1 MKRLLALF
9 ISVTLSLSS
18 AMGVYADDKG
28 LADAITAAKRYI
40 TVPAER
46 TDIDY
51 DITEGTNG
59 NSIISIEWSGDNGG
73 TNVELD
79 KDGCLLSYNDYNY
92 HSTNVKGL
100 SKYTSEQTKAV
111 ADSFMKTVYGEN
123 SVKFKVEE
131 TSLSR
136 YQHTYQYNLYQNG
149 IKVSN
154 GYACVRIDPNTNE
167 INDFDGIGKEFFDIQ
182 YPQAK
187 GVIDKNTA
195 VRALYNGEAPAPEY
209 LVYSDYDNRK
219 ITKSAFL
226 AFSISNKYTG
236 VNAFTGELS
245 SVQSY
250 FNTSAVALKAASTD
264 ASDSADSGY
273 TPEEIAAIEQSE
285 GLINK
290 QKATEIIKSS
300 FPIAKS
306 AEFISS
312 KITKNSYTG
321 EYYIR
326 ISGNNVN
333 ATLNASTGKVI
344 SFSYYDNRNF
354 KNDAS
359 EDDITPIPEDK
370 ARATAVELVGKLAPT
385 EAKQT
390 DNGTVTSSSYDYG
403 NTIVSFTRVA
413 NGYKCPQNIK
423 VVINSDGMVNGYYN
437 GFDDK
442 VEFPKP
448 ANVLSGDDAI
458 NALTDMFDFELVYS
472 VDEDYSV
479 ELLYHF
485 NDSGIMDSSSKT
497 RLNRNGEP
505 QKETTEAG
513 IEDIKGHWSEKYVT
527 ALFNNG
533 YKINDTLFRP
543 DQAITLGELKSLFN
557 NYSYKLYY
565 INEATEAESADDK
578 TITRYELA
586 EYVLSCYDMDKLRDY
601 PDIFVTYDYKDEIEE
616 AHQPAVAISTAMGA
630 LTGDDKDCFNGDK
643 TVTRAE
649 AAVALY
655 NILNNQ

>member
-1 MKRLLALF
+1 
-9 ISVTLSLSS
+9 
-18 AMGVYADDKG
+18 MGVYADDKG

-51 DITEGTNG
+51 DITDGTNG
-59 NSIISIEWSGDNGG
+59 NSIISIEWSDDNGG
-73 TNVELD
+73 TSVELD
-79 KDGCLLSYNDYNY
+79 KDGCLLSYNDYSYN
-92 HSTNVKGL
+92 STNVKGL

-123 SVKFKVEE
+123 SVNFKVEE

-167 INDFDGIGKEFFDIQ
+167 IKDFAGIGKEFFYIQ

-195 VRALYNGEAPAPEY
+195 VRALYNGEAPSPEY
-209 LVYSDYDNRK
+209 LVYSDYDNKK

-226 AFSISNKYTG
+226 AFSISNEYTG

-245 SVQSY
+245 SVRRY
-250 FNTSAVALKAASTD
+250 FDTTNAKSAMAMETASTD
-264 ASDSADSGY
+264 VSDSADSGY

-290 QKATEIIKSS
+290 QKASEIIKSC

-306 AEFISS
+306 ADFSSS
-312 KITKNSYTG
+312 KITKNSYTD

-344 SFSYYDNRNF
+344 SFSYYDNRNL
-354 KNDAS
+354 KNDTS

-390 DNGTVTSSSYDYG
+390 DNGTVSSPSYDYG
-403 NTIVSFTRVA
+403 NTTVNFTRMA
-413 NGYKCPQNIK
+413 NGYKCPQNIN
-423 VVINSDGMVNGYYN
+423 VVINSDGMVNRYYN

-448 ANVLSGDDAI
+448 ANVLSGDEAI

-497 RLNRNGEP
+497 RLNRKGEP

-513 IEDIKGHWSEKYVT
+513 IDDVKGHWSEKYVT

-533 YKINDTLFRP
+533 YKIDDTLFRP
-543 DQAITLGELKSLFN
+543 DRAITLSELKSLFSD
-557 NYSYKLYY
+557 YSYEPYY
-565 INEATEAESADDK
+565 IDEANDAESADDK

-586 EYVLSCYDMDKLRDY
+586 EYILSYYDLDKLRDY

-616 AHQPAVAISTAMGA
+616 AHKPAVAISTAMGA

-649 AAVALY
+649 AAVTLY
-655 NILNNQ
+655 NILSNQ